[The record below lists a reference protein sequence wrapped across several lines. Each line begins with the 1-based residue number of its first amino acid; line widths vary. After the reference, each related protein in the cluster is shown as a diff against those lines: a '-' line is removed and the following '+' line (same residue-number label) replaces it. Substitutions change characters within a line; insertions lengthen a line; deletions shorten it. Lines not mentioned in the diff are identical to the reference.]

1 MAIRIGIVEDELQAA
16 QTLQQFLERF
26 SAENGTQFH
35 IRVYDNPIGLLE
47 NYPADFDLIYMDI
60 QMPMMNG
67 MEAARRLRTLDE
79 KVLLV
84 FVTSLTQYAIAGY
97 SVSALDYIVKPVNYY
112 DFALKL
118 TRALKRVDSVHANV
132 LSISTQAGTTRV
144 DLDDITYV
152 EVQNHQLTYHT
163 VEGTYSQYGSI
174 SALAKELA
182 GKGFAQCNS
191 CYLVNLQ
198 HVREFSGYALRL
210 SDGSELKISQ
220 PRKKAFTEIFHAY
233 QAGQGR
239 EKEC

>member
-1 MAIRIGIVEDELQAA
+1 MAIRVGIVEDEAQAA
-16 QTLQQFLERF
+16 QTLQQYLTRF
-26 SAENGTQFH
+26 SGENGTQFH
-35 IRVYDNPIGLLE
+35 IRVYDNPIILLE

-118 TRALKRVDSVHANV
+118 TRALKRVDSVRANV

-174 SALAKELA
+174 GALARELA

-198 HVREFSGYALRL
+198 HVREIAGYTVRL
-210 SDGSELKISQ
+210 SDGSVLKISQ
-220 PRKKAFTEIFHAY
+220 PRKKSFTEIFHAY
-233 QAGQGR
+233 RAGRQ
-239 EKEC
+239 EE

>member
-1 MAIRIGIVEDELQAA
+1 MAIRVGIVEDEPQAA
-16 QTLQQFLERF
+16 QTLQRYLERF
-26 SAENGTQFH
+26 SEENGAQFH
-35 IRVYDNPIGLLE
+35 IRVYDNPIILLE

-118 TRALKRVDSVHANV
+118 TRALKRVDSVRANV
-132 LSISTQAGTTRV
+132 LSIATQAGTTRV

-163 VEGTYSQYGSI
+163 VESTYSRYGSI
-174 SALAKELA
+174 GALAKELA
-182 GKGFAQCNS
+182 DKGFAQCNN

-198 HVREFSGYALRL
+198 HVRDISGYNLRL

-220 PRKKAFTEIFHAY
+220 PRKKAFMEIFRAY
-233 QAGQGR
+233 QAGQQ
-239 EKEC
+239 KEI

>member
-1 MAIRIGIVEDELQAA
+1 MAIRVGIVEDEPQAA
-16 QTLQQFLERF
+16 QTLQRYLERF
-26 SAENGTQFH
+26 SKENGTQFH
-35 IRVYDNPIGLLE
+35 IRIYNNPILLLE

-118 TRALKRVDSVHANV
+118 TRALKRVDSVRINM
-132 LSISTQAGTTRV
+132 LSIPTQAGTTRV

-163 VEGTYSQYGSI
+163 VESAYSQYGSI
-174 SALAKELA
+174 GSLAKELSD
-182 GKGFAQCNS
+182 KGFAQCNS

-198 HVREFSGYALRL
+198 HVRDVSGYLLRL

-220 PRKKAFTEIFHAY
+220 PRKKAFLEILRAY
-233 QAGQGR
+233 QAGQK
-239 EKEC
+239 KEI

>member
-1 MAIRIGIVEDELQAA
+1 MAIRVGIVEDEAQAA
-16 QTLQQFLERF
+16 QTLQQYLTRF
-26 SAENGTQFH
+26 SGENGTQFH
-35 IRVYDNPIGLLE
+35 IRVYDNPIILLE

-118 TRALKRVDSVHANV
+118 TRALKRVDSVRANV

-174 SALAKELA
+174 GALARELA

-198 HVREFSGYALRL
+198 HVRDVSGYLLRL
-210 SDGSELKISQ
+210 SDGTELKISQ
-220 PRKKAFTEIFHAY
+220 PRKKVFSEVFRAY
-233 QAGQGR
+233 RAGQQM
-239 EKEC
+239 ED

>member
-1 MAIRIGIVEDELQAA
+1 MAIRVGIVEDELQAA
-16 QTLQQFLERF
+16 QTLQRYLERF
-26 SAENGTQFH
+26 SQENGTQFH
-35 IRVYDNPIGLLE
+35 IRVYDNPIILLE
-47 NYPADFDLIYMDI
+47 HYPADFDLIYMDI

-118 TRALKRVDSVHANV
+118 TRALKRVDGARANA
-132 LSISTQAGTTRV
+132 LSIATQAGTTRV
-144 DLDDITYV
+144 DLDDITFV

-163 VEGTYSQYGSI
+163 VEGDYNQYGSI
-174 SALAKELA
+174 GALARELT

-198 HVREFSGYALRL
+198 HVRDLSGYLLRL
-210 SDGSELKISQ
+210 SDGSELKITQ
-220 PRKKAFTEIFHAY
+220 PRKKVFPQILRAY
-233 QAGQGR
+233 QLGGQ
-239 EKEC
+239 EEM

>member
-1 MAIRIGIVEDELQAA
+1 MAIRVGIVEDEPQAA
-16 QTLQQFLERF
+16 QTLQRYLERF
-26 SAENGTQFH
+26 SKENGTQFH
-35 IRVYDNPIGLLE
+35 VRAYDNPIILLE

-79 KVLLV
+79 KTLLV

-118 TRALKRVDSVHANV
+118 TRALKRVDSVRENV

-163 VEGTYSQYGSI
+163 VEDTYSQYGSI
-174 SALAKELA
+174 GALAKELS

-198 HVREFSGYALRL
+198 HVRELSGYAVRL
-210 SDGSELKISQ
+210 SDGSELKVSQ
-220 PRKKAFTEIFHAY
+220 PRKKAFTEIFRAY
-233 QAGQGR
+233 QAGQK
-239 EKEC
+239 KES

>member
-1 MAIRIGIVEDELQAA
+1 MAIRVGIVEDELQAA
-16 QTLQQFLERF
+16 QTLQRYLERF
-26 SAENGTQFH
+26 TQENGTQFH
-35 IRVYDNPIGLLE
+35 IRVYDNPIILLE
-47 NYPADFDLIYMDI
+47 RYPADFDLIYMDI

-118 TRALKRVDSVHANV
+118 TRALKRVDGVRANA

-144 DLDDITYV
+144 DLDDITFV

-163 VEGTYSQYGSI
+163 AEGDYHQYGSI
-174 SALAKELA
+174 GALARELT

-198 HVREFSGYALRL
+198 HVRDLSGYTLRL

-220 PRKKAFTEIFHAY
+220 PRKKAFTEIFRAY
-233 QAGQGR
+233 QAGRQQ
-239 EKEC
+239 EI

>member
-1 MAIRIGIVEDELQAA
+1 MPVRVAIVEDELQAI
-16 QTLQQFLERF
+16 QTLEQYLARF
-26 SAENGTQFH
+26 SRENGTQFSV
-35 IRVYDNPIGLLE
+35 RTFDNPILLLE
-47 NYPADFDLIYMDI
+47 NYTADYDLIYMDI
-60 QMPMMNG
+60 QMPAMNG

-118 TRALKRVDSVHANV
+118 TRALKRVDCVKTNV
-132 LSISTQAGTTRV
+132 VSISTQTGVTRV

-152 EVQNHQLTYHT
+152 EVRNHQLTYHT
-163 VEGTYSQYGSI
+163 VEGEYSQYGSMA
-174 SALAKELA
+174 ALAKELS
-182 GKGFAQCNS
+182 GKGFAQCNN

-198 HVREFSGYALRL
+198 HVRGVSGYTAAL

-220 PRKKAFTEIFHAY
+220 PRKKGFMEVFQAY
-233 QAGQGR
+233 LAGR
-239 EKEC
+239 EKEGQ